1 MNIHLATDFGSTL
14 ALVVASVV
22 IVLMITAILG
32 LSTYILLV
40 LNNIKRYIKKR
51 GEK

>member
-1 MNIHLATDFGSTL
+1 MSIHLATDFGDTL
-14 ALVVASVV
+14 GLVVASVV

-40 LNNIKRYIKKR
+40 LNKIKSYIRRR
-51 GEK
+51 GDK